1 MNVIIGLVCALGLS
15 QAAAAITV
23 KSAYKSNLCLDVNRG
38 DPANWRSNTN
48 IETWPCHGQENQQF
62 TLKPANPSAGLATFT
77 IQALG
82 RCLDVDM
89 GYAES
94 WTHQNN
100 VQLFTCNGGRN
111 QQFTLQSKGNGWF
124 LIRSMLD
131 GRCLDIDLNVNN
143 GWRYERNVQLWECSG
158 DPNQLW
164 KFENLDG
171 GGQPDVIITLDT
183 H

>member
-1 MNVIIGLVCALGLS
+1 MKFIISLICALGLY
-15 QAAAAITV
+15 QTAAAITV

-38 DPANWRSNTN
+38 DPASWRSNTN
-48 IETWPCHGQENQQF
+48 IEVWACHGQENQQF
-62 TLKPANPSAGLATFT
+62 SLKPSNPSGVISTFT

-89 GYAES
+89 GYMES

-100 VQLFTCNGGRN
+100 VQLYTCNGGLN
-111 QQFTLQSKGNGWF
+111 QQFTLQGRGNGWF
-124 LIRSMLD
+124 MIRSMLD

-143 GWRYERNVQLWECSG
+143 GWRYEHNVQLWECSG
-158 DPNQLW
+158 EPNQLW
-164 KFENLDG
+164 KFEAFDG
-171 GGQPDVIITLDT
+171 GGQPDIIISPSG